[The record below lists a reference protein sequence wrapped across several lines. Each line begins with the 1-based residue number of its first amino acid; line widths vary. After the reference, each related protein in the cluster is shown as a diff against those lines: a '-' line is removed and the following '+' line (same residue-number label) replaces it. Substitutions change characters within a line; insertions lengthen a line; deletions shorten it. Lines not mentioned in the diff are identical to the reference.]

1 MKGTRRYRYIA
12 FHVEYKDT
20 RFIASMSQLIQ
31 DLRLQATTLF
41 SKSLKDLGVWV
52 IQFDGVDGIIKCHY
66 MQKEHL
72 IQILISLKSIGE
84 TTVTITT
91 SSTAG
96 TIKAS
101 LKKSKKL
108 K

>member
-20 RFIASMSQLIQ
+20 RCGVSTSQLIQ

-52 IQFDGVDGIIKCHY
+52 IQFDGTDGIIKCHY
-66 MQKEHL
+66 REKEHL
-72 IQILISLKSIGE
+72 IQMLISLKSIGHSA
-84 TTVTITT
+84 VTITT

-101 LKKSKKL
+101 LKKKL
-108 K
+108 KK